1 MTAITWRDV
10 AEGISWIVG
19 WTYFALWTFSFYPQF
34 LQNRARRSTL
44 GVATSYFPLNI
55 LGFLCYSLYTAL
67 LLYSPTIRSEY
78 ATRYPNAPNPTVR
91 LNDLAFA
98 VHALVLATLTYSQFF
113 PAIWGYETGRKRE
126 RTRPIIWGVIIGIIS
141 TLLLIA
147 SIAAGNEADGEL
159 DTPISKN
166 VTATPTTPNPFPNQR
181 ITIAA
186 GSITVINQDENN
198 NFFSFDKI
206 NYLDVTTALSLSKLI
221 VTLIKY
227 LPQIYINY
235 VNKSTEGFS
244 IWQILADFF
253 GGVLSLVQLG
263 IDAALEGGWDGVKG
277 NIVKTGLGVI
287 SMALN
292 VVFIIQHY
300 IIYTGREQ
308 VVGSDEDDEDDEEEE
323 GGRVDEEAGRG
334 STERTPLVRERERYV
349 DDGGVSE

>member
-1 MTAITWRDV
+1 MASVTWRAA
-10 AEGISWIVG
+10 AETISWIVG

-55 LGFLCYSLYTAL
+55 LGFLCYTLYTAL

-98 VHALVLATLTYSQFF
+98 VHALILATLTYSQFF
-113 PAIWGYETGRKRE
+113 PSIWGYETGRKRE

-141 TLLLIA
+141 TLLLIT

-159 DTPISKN
+159 DSPVPKN
-166 VTATPTTPNPFPNQR
+166 VTSTPIPNQR
-181 ITIAA
+181 LTISA

-277 NIVKTGLGVI
+277 NLVKTGLGVI

-300 IIYTGREQ
+300 IIYRGKEQ
-308 VVGSDEDDEDDEEEE
+308 VVSDEDEEEDDIEAED
-323 GGRVDEEAGRG
+323 GDEEAGRG
-334 STERTPLVRERERYV
+334 STERTPLVRERRYA
-349 DDGGVSE
+349 DNADVSE